1 MTNTYTASATF
12 TRTHAAYIASKV
24 AADLRQMQRFYG
36 KPSDAEI
43 AAYIEELVELLVGGY
58 LASVDYGFR
67 SNNKWVVALSYT
79 AYGNSIIS
87 TDDRSGHV
95 PVGVDVSGASWG
107 SYLRKND
114 AFNNLLT
121 ADQQRI
127 EANLPIKRSTTE
139 EPQPSNGI
147 WTSDRAYSSNGTA
160 LQRRTY
166 KPF

>member
-1 MTNTYTASATF
+1 MTNTYTTSTTF

-36 KPSDAEI
+36 KPSDTEI
-43 AAYIEELVELLVGGY
+43 ANYVTELVELLAGGY

-67 SNNKWVVALSYT
+67 VNNKWVVALSYA

-87 TDDRSGHV
+87 ADDRSGHI
-95 PVGVDVSGASWG
+95 PVGVDISGASWG
-107 SYLRKND
+107 SYLRKNA
-114 AFNNLLT
+114 AFDNLSP
-121 ADQQRI
+121 ADQQRV
-127 EANLPIKRSTTE
+127 EAALPIKRSNTE
-139 EPQPSNGI
+139 EPQPGNGL